1 MRKFIQRLKRWLQRI
16 KGRPQ
21 LQIFENQQDKFRK
34 RYPNYTL
41 GIGTYGMPQVHDD
54 EEGTTLR
61 IGAFCSISS
70 AVQIFLGKNHRTDW
84 VSSYPFPAFFMEASH
99 IHGFGVSRGDVVI
112 GNDVWLC
119 ANCIVLSGVCI
130 GHGAVVGA
138 GAVVTRDVEP
148 YSVVAGNPAKHVRWR
163 FDEATRRALLNA
175 AWWDWPLD
183 ELREIMPL
191 LCSDQIGNILDYA
204 QQRTPKSGSAASLPR
219 DDEIN
224 P

>member
-1 MRKFIQRLKRWLQRI
+1 MGKFFQRLKRWRQR
-16 KGRPQ
+16 GQSGPQ
-21 LQIFENQQDKFRK
+21 LQNFESQQEKFRK

-41 GIGTYGMPQVHDD
+41 GIVTYGMPQVHDD

-61 IGAFCSISS
+61 IGAFCSIASK
-70 AVQIFLGKNHRTDW
+70 VQIFLGKNHRTDW
-84 VSSYPFPAFFMEASH
+84 VSTYPFPAFFAQASH
-99 IHGFGVSRGDVVI
+99 IREFGVSRGDVVV

-119 ANCIVLSGVCI
+119 ANCMVLSGVTI

-148 YSVVAGNPAKHVRWR
+148 YSVVAGNPAQHVRWR
-163 FDEATRRALLNA
+163 FDEPTRHTLLFV

-191 LCSDQIGNILDYA
+191 LCSDQVHQLFDYA
-204 QQRTPKSGSAASLPR
+204 QQRMTRTASAACLS
-219 DDEIN
+219 N
-224 P
+224 T